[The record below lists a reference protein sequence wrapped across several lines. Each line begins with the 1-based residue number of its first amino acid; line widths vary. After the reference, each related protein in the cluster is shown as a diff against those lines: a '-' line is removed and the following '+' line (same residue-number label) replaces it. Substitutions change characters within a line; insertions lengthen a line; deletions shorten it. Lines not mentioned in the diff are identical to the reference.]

1 MLSKYIR
8 HSTSAISFSSQAS
21 LIQTTSRSYNKVL
34 QYETLSEAVKKA
46 EYAVRGK
53 IPLRGEEIQTAIN
66 KGEKFPFSKTTS
78 LNIGNP

>member
-1 MLSKYIR
+1 
-8 HSTSAISFSSQAS
+8 
-21 LIQTTSRSYNKVL
+21 L

-78 LNIGNP
+78 LNIGNPQAVGQGHITFNREVRYKKLNRFTRSWQHF